1 MSESLLMLT
10 LPNSGST
17 WLADLIARHTRW
29 NRYSMEYFN
38 PIRNA
43 ANFNTLSRHF
53 GCELLSCYRNIA
65 KTGGPGIHS
74 AIRETWGQDV
84 YNFTKEVFSPAK
96 LPVFVQ
102 HFRCFVLLRSA
113 ADTFPPKRARVWSFY
128 EHSWQAMHD
137 AGDELVGEHFEDKAL
152 IAHLHMQER
161 LQSDAQALGVPVIN
175 YRELFDDS
183 QLQGKMEAAIG
194 ECDGRL
200 LGAIRESR
208 RLVER

>member
-17 WLADLIARHTRW
+17 WLADLIARHTHW

-38 PIRNA
+38 PLRNPA
-43 ANFNTLSRHF
+43 HFDTLSRHF
-53 GCELLSCYRNIA
+53 GCELISCYRHIA
-65 KTGGPGIHS
+65 AGESPGIHS
-74 AIRETWGQDV
+74 AIRTTWGQDV

-113 ADTFPPKRARVWSFY
+113 ADTFQPKRARVWSFY
-128 EHSWQAMHD
+128 EHSWQALHD

-152 IAHLHMQER
+152 IAHLRMAGQL
-161 LQSDAQALGVPVIN
+161 LQDAQALGVPVIN
-175 YRELFDDS
+175 YRELFDDG
-183 QLQGKMEAAIG
+183 QLQRKMEAAIG
-194 ECDGRL
+194 ECDGHL
-200 LGAIRESR
+200 LHAIRESR